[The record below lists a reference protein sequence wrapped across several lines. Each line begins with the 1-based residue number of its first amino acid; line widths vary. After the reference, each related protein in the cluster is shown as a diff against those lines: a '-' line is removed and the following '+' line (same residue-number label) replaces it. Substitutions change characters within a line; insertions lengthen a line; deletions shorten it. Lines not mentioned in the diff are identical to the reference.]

1 MLLKKEK
8 YIIIELQ
15 KYISYIVILL
25 IKNIYLMIHIYF
37 IYYFLISIKFHRFE
51 K

>member
-37 IYYFLISIKFHRFE
+37 IYYFLIYNSI
-51 K
+51 